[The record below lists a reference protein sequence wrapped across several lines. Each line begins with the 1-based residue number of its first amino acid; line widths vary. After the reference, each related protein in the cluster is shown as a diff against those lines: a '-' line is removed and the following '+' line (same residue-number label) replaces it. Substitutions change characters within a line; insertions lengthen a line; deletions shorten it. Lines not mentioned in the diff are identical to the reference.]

1 MNIEDQVAV
10 LFARANPVPSL
21 DLLDP
26 IDPVDI
32 DALRDESE
40 RSSAMSEVKTIE
52 PRREDSNRR
61 RFATWPRAGRSNGG
75 GRGRR
80 VRPGEPES
88 NPGGQPGRD
97 RDQLPQPA
105 TITTPRP

>member
-52 PRREDSNRR
+52 PKREDSNRR
-61 RFATWPRAGRSNGG
+61 RFAPGLALAGVIVVVAVAAFALANRNPTPVPARPRS
-75 GRGRR
+75 
-80 VRPGEPES
+80 RPAS
-88 NPGGQPGRD
+88 ST
-97 RDQLPQPA
+97 PA
-105 TITTPRP
+105 TLTTPRP

>member
-32 DALRDESE
+32 GALRDKSE

-52 PRREDSNRR
+52 PEREGSDRR
-61 RFATWPRAGRSNGG
+61 RFAPGLALAGVMVVVAAFALANRS
-75 GRGRR
+75 
-80 VRPGEPES
+80 
-88 NPGGQPGRD
+88 
-97 RDQLPQPA
+97 PA
-105 TITTPRP
+105 PVAGPVGIAEAYIVAIE